1 MTRPIGIDFGTTN
14 SLVAAPT
21 GDGMELLPGAD
32 GRYLTPSVVSIKQG
46 DALVGREAA
55 NRAVKQPDATVWSPK
70 RAIGTETQYELANET
85 YTPVE
90 IASLIIQKLCS
101 HAEQALGEEPSK
113 GVLTVPARFS
123 PGQRR
128 AVKHAGELAGL
139 DVQRLLPEPTAA
151 CLAHGLRTGEERPI
165 LVLDLGG
172 GTFDVS
178 LVEVSDNVFE
188 VVRTA
193 GTQELGGDDWDGA
206 IFEWAIDRLESKH
219 GVTFDSDASPVATQ
233 QLFDAVQAAKER
245 LADSRKTSI
254 EVPYLHHDAIQRV
267 ELPLSRRKFQSLTAG
282 LREELFSH
290 VDEVVKLEGL
300 DRYSRRSDAV
310 LVGGATRM
318 PQLQDGLE
326 DRFGLSPV
334 QDADPDTTVALGA
347 AAQAQIIDDVDL
359 VARGS
364 KRTSLATPSQW
375 PESPTQK
382 AETTGLVPAHSNPDS
397 LLLVDTVPETIGM
410 VYGRGGRTKS
420 VEPIIE
426 KGQAIPCKGTVTPRN
441 CTKNNRRVL
450 IKITQGDPDEEIE
463 DILLDEF
470 KLNSVDPNDVGG
482 GELEVTAEID
492 ADGLLTITVEQEE
505 SGVYNEV
512 VLSGVMSVSSRDAS
526 SGEESELEA
535 QREGLPTVK

>member
-1 MTRPIGIDFGTTN
+1 MIRPIGIDFGTTN

-32 GRYLTPSVVSIKQG
+32 GRYLTPSVVSLKQG

-55 NRAVKQPDATVWSPK
+55 NRAVKEPDATVWSPK
-70 RAIGTETQYELANET
+70 RAIGTDTQYELANET

-101 HAEQALGEEPSK
+101 NAEQVLGEAPTK

-123 PGQRR
+123 PAQRG

-151 CLAHGLRTGEERPI
+151 CLAHGLRTSEERPI

-188 VVRTA
+188 VVRTT

-206 IFEWAIDRLESKH
+206 VVEWAIDRLESKH
-219 GVTFDSDASPVATQ
+219 GVTFDPETSPVATQ

-267 ELPLSRRKFQSLTAG
+267 ELPLSRRRFQSLTAG

-290 VDEVVKLEGL
+290 VEEVVKLEGL
-300 DRYSRRSDAV
+300 DRYSRRADVV

-318 PQLQDGLE
+318 PQVHDGLE

-347 AAQAQIIDDVDL
+347 AAQAQIVDDVDL

-364 KRTSLATPSQW
+364 KRTSLSTPSQE
-375 PESPTQK
+375 PEPPTQK
-382 AETTGLVPAHSNPDS
+382 AETTSLVPTHSNPDS
-397 LLLVDTVPETIGM
+397 LLLVDTVPETIGA
-410 VYGRGGRTKS
+410 VSDPASRLHK
-420 VEPIIE
+420 VLPIIE
-426 KGQAIPCKGTVTPRN
+426 KGQAIPCEGTLTFN
-441 CTKNNRRVL
+441 TNRRNYRRIL
-450 IKITQGDPDEEIE
+450 IQITQGNPDEDIE
-463 DILLDEF
+463 DILIDEF
-470 KLNSVDPNDVGG
+470 KLNSVDPHDVKES
-482 GELEVTAEID
+482 ELDITAEID

-505 SGVYNEV
+505 SDVYNEV
-512 VLSGVMSVSSRDAS
+512 VLSGVLGVSSGKGS
-526 SGEESELEA
+526 GGEELELEDH
-535 QREGLPTVK
+535 REGLPTVK